1 MNKKKVIQVISV
13 TLLMLFSFF
22 YTNKSIELI
31 RENDP
36 IMKQIKE
43 TNMKYKVEPVNATI
57 IGNKIIPGKS
67 GKEIDYQK
75 TYAKMKKYG
84 TYNET
89 LTVLKEIEPAISAD
103 DYYDKYIVQGNT
115 ERKNVSLVFKTDTT
129 SNLLSILNI
138 LNQKNIP
145 ATFFVDGLLLENNTS
160 LFETMT
166 QNNHE
171 LEILSYDNKYDEI
184 YFDSALNY
192 LSSITKR
199 EGKYCYAEYDQK
211 EVIELCSK
219 LKLHTIIPTVKTTTM
234 PYKEIKDKLYNS
246 AIISL
251 PLSTITEEQL
261 PAIIDYIKQKGY
273 TFLSLEALLS
283 ENDEK

>member
-89 LTVLKEIEPAISAD
+89 LTVLKEIEPAVSVD

-115 ERKNVSLVFKTDTT
+115 ERKNVSLVFKTDTI

>member
-115 ERKNVSLVFKTDTT
+115 ERKNVSLVFKTDTI